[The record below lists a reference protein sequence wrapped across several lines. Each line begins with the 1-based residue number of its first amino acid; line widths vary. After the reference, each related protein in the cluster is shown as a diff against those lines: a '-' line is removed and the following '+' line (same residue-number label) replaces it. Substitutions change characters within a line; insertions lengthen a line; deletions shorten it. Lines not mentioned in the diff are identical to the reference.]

1 MEFEFSKIVFF
12 PLFLALPPAAP
23 GGGGEGLYMSC
34 VGAICLDVR
43 MCGCVVGS
51 MEVLMLIVLE
61 FYIDL
66 FEMV

>member
-12 PLFLALPPAAP
+12 PLFLALPPAR
-23 GGGGEGLYMSC
+23 GLYMSC

>member
-1 MEFEFSKIVFF
+1 
-12 PLFLALPPAAP
+12 
-23 GGGGEGLYMSC
+23 MSC
-34 VGAICLDVR
+34 VGVICLDVR

>member
-12 PLFLALPPAAP
+12 PLFLALPPAA
-23 GGGGEGLYMSC
+23 GGGGLYMSC
-34 VGAICLDVR
+34 VGVICLDVR

>member
-12 PLFLALPPAAP
+12 PLFWRCPP
-23 GGGGEGLYMSC
+23 GGGGCLYMSC
-34 VGAICLDVR
+34 VGVICLDVR